1 MGNQLAHR
9 FSSSRNE
16 SGAVDGNTTTT
27 GSHQQQ
33 QQQRVDAAI
42 YSSSSSSPSSHHLFG
57 MRIISESNHTQEN
70 AADFLKLR
78 KRSNSTN
85 SNSYRKNTSNNKPS
99 TTTTPSTPSSRNN
112 AGNQENGLLLNNNN
126 PKVIVEE
133 PSGNTQS
140 STSVASSQSVGILPP
155 YRGHHRKTSSQ
166 PPPLS
171 LLLSTTNTSSPQNHN
186 YLLYNY
192 TLASSAPASPILNNY
207 SLSPISNNGG
217 AMSTT
222 SSPSSRDSNFVSSSA
237 FSNAG
242 YDSHSAGDNNGFTPQ
257 QRVVHEKLRQ
267 IFPSMKNVPD
277 YFLSYFSIVLSDEVA
292 LRDTI
297 FSSGNDISF
306 YLEMQSKIED
316 LFLNEEEEKNY
327 GKSPVGAQNLVSTP
341 SSSYTK
347 SPIMHNSHHQQS
359 SMDSNSW
366 GMQTT
371 EDGDVSY
378 SNNYSMGYLTNSED
392 FNENITAVGDIA
404 HLGNSEVSSSIINY
418 QRDFLNPFHIMDR
431 TELPIRFLI
440 LPRILKNAFY
450 AKHEVAQM
458 VSPIFSNRNSLH
470 FRDAFIQSNEFVI
483 FAVVGFWVLEFLPS
497 SSIIVPKLIYAS
509 SELFSNIQSIP
520 VVATIN
526 NSDGSAMNVVANTII
541 RWNTGKKNPDLS
553 YMNFVDDLLE
563 SLSVNFKWKNNPT
576 LMNFRNQI
584 YNLEWQIPSHYN
596 LLKIP
601 TFTNSS
607 VVRMKNLEDFEMV
620 IPKLMLTMSN
630 EMIISKGTC
639 DYLSCIQKSFS
650 EDYFI
655 LSTIRSAL
663 VLKEFVIQ

>member
-1 MGNQLAHR
+1 MGNHFANR
-9 FSSSRNE
+9 FSSSSRNTHHHDT
-16 SGAVDGNTTTT
+16 ANNNNT
-27 GSHQQQ
+27 
-33 QQQRVDAAI
+33 
-42 YSSSSSSPSSHHLFG
+42 SSTSSPSSSSHYRNRFR
-57 MRIISESNHTQEN
+57 MISESNGGTENLSSRN

-85 SNSYRKNTSNNKPS
+85 TYRKNNNNKQPS
-99 TTTTPSTPSSRNN
+99 TTTTPSTPS
-112 AGNQENGLLLNNNN
+112 NQEKNGTTLLNN
-126 PKVIVEE
+126 PRVIVEE

-140 STSVASSQSVGILPP
+140 PVATTSSQSVGVLP
-155 YRGHHRKTSSQ
+155 YHGHHRKTTSQ

-171 LLLSTTNTSSPQNHN
+171 LIMNTSSSPHSYQNHN

-217 AMSTT
+217 IMSTT
-222 SSPSSRDSNFVSSSA
+222 SSPSNRDSNFISSSA
-237 FSNAG
+237 FSNTG
-242 YDSHSAGDNNGFTPQ
+242 YDTHSSLNGSSAGDTNGQSLTTMFTPQ

-267 IFPSMKNVPD
+267 TFPSMKNVPD
-277 YFLSYFSIVLSDEVA
+277 YFLSYFSIVLSDEVT
-292 LRDTI
+292 LRETI

-306 YLEMQSKIED
+306 YLEMQSKIEE
-316 LFLNEEEEKNY
+316 LFLNEEDEKNY
-327 GKSPVGAQNLVSTP
+327 GKSPIGGSHSQNLVSTP

-347 SPIMHNSHHQQS
+347 SPIMHNSHQQS
-359 SMDSNSW
+359 SFDSANW
-366 GMQTT
+366 GMQMT

-392 FNENITAVGDIA
+392 FNENITSNMGDIG
-404 HLGNSEVSSSIINY
+404 LGNNEVSSSIINY

-483 FAVVGFWVLEFLPS
+483 FAVVGFWILEFLPS
-497 SSIIVPKLIYAS
+497 SSIIIPKLIYAS

-526 NSDGSAMNVVANTII
+526 NSDGSAMNAVANTII

-553 YMNFVDDLLE
+553 YMHFIDDLLE
-563 SLSVNFKWKNNPT
+563 SLSVNFKWKHNFT
-576 LMNFRNQI
+576 FTNFRNHI

-596 LLKIP
+596 LLKVP
-601 TFTNSS
+601 TLTNSS
-607 VVRMKNLEDFEMV
+607 QIRMKSLEDFEAV
-620 IPKLMLTMSN
+620 IPKLMLTVSN
-630 EMIISKGTC
+630 EMIISKGAC

-650 EDYFI
+650 EDYFT
-655 LSTIRSAL
+655 LSTIRAAL
-663 VLKEFVIQ
+663 LLKEFVI